1 MWKKFS
7 YQKVLDNVSP
17 VTAGCTFYSADASQK
32 AVLSFL
38 SSNHH
43 EVISFSR
50 FTEVQQQTEA

>member
-7 YQKVLDNVSP
+7 YQKVLDNMSP
-17 VTAGCTFYSADASQK
+17 VTAGCTFYSADASLK

-38 SSNHH
+38 NPNHH
-43 EVISFSR
+43 EVISLS